1 MTGMTKRMLIG
12 VPTSGQLLALF
23 WRKKQPNCWRMIRYR
38 FTRKGWALVWGYEQG
53 EQWNC
58 HLWIGRDSRKS
69 RFGDRNWKLHINNRK
84 GGRHVEC
91 LSHLGWSGVSK
102 ILQNCHPGHAAQA
115 VLRGGESPVFFVL
128 FFFLVRTSGFES
140 TFATLSSQEL
150 WCAFIYSSSKLACLC
165 VLCEMQNI
173 TPRGRG
179 VVQDHTLEPKTAGF
193 RASYCK
199 QDVGHVS

>member
-1 MTGMTKRMLIG
+1 MKLPFMDWARQQEKQIWGQKLEAAYKQQERRKTCGVLVPPGVGWGFKNLTKLSSRARC
-12 VPTSGQLLALF
+12 TSSAAWWGKPCLF
-23 WRKKQPNCWRMIRYR
+23 C
-38 FTRKGWALVWGYEQG
+38 V
-53 EQWNC
+53 
-58 HLWIGRDSRKS
+58 
-69 RFGDRNWKLHINNRK
+69 
-84 GGRHVEC
+84 V
-91 LSHLGWSGVSK
+91 
-102 ILQNCHPGHAAQA
+102 
-115 VLRGGESPVFFVL
+115 
-128 FFFLVRTSGFES
+128 FFLVRTSGFES

-150 WCAFIYSSSKLACLC
+150 LCAFIYSSSKLACLC